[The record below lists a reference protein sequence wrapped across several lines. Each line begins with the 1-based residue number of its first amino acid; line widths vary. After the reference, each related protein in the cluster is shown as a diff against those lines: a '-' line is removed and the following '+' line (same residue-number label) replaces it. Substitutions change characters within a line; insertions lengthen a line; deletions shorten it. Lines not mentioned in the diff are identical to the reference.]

1 MTTGDEKLEF
11 SAQDLGR
18 LAYALHIDVS
28 DVLTWIMN
36 IQDDPIET
44 RRVWA
49 GIREGYEEQ

>member
-1 MTTGDEKLEF
+1 MTDEKLEF

-18 LAYALHIDVS
+18 LAYALHIDAN
-28 DVLTWIMN
+28 DVLAWIMD

-49 GIREGYEEQ
+49 AIREGYGEQ